1 MNTAIFWRVVWK
13 EYRQQRALWCA
24 IVAAGIIMQV
34 GVILYSMLN
43 EWSELTNGLFTVA
56 LSVPVLYSLGC
67 GAVLFAGEHEAET
80 FSFQRALPVAAGRIF
95 AAKLALAV
103 ASLLALFPVLWC
115 VAWAFAS
122 WNLPDNSWHL
132 QLWAGGTIAAI
143 EVLFWAVFSSLLLRR
158 VLPAAVVS
166 GLIAVL
172 LGYSSLVLVVA
183 FDNLFQQQLDEYFS
197 TLPLRSLTA
206 LMALAVAIKLGK
218 RWFNEH
224 PPLSQM
230 RRERTGVSVAGSTRA
245 ATATHVMVMRRLV
258 WHEWRQ
264 SRLTIFWLTAGY
276 IALFIWFGCILSTLQ
291 SPRFHPQWEVMLV
304 LLPVLATALG
314 ASTFW
319 SDQQGQRYHFFAEHG
334 VRPRLV
340 WFSRQ
345 LTWGTVLAIVALIA
359 CIPLLFGWPEDEEI
373 PAAALGLTVLL
384 FAAGQTC
391 SMFIR
396 SGIVAVFSA
405 ILCSLVLCG
414 WSALLVSMRVWW
426 VVSLLP
432 LPLIFLWATWL
443 YAPKWIQ
450 QRTSW
455 RVRIATA
462 ASIMVPILI
471 VLAATAAYRVYEIP
485 AIKMSFTPTIA
496 ETRAPIPPEASETAG
511 MYFEAI
517 SLLQSRVE
525 VDEVGEVTITERDEE
540 WRRGIEL
547 FVAASERPD
556 CHFSNWSDL
565 SNVAFFVDGRTLA
578 NAAIAEARQLTADG
592 DLSGAAKLYDAIM
605 RFAAHHYQQPSSHL
619 YITYA
624 QRIEDAVWP
633 ELPKWAAHPE
643 QTHKAVLE
651 MLIRV
656 RDFSAKNELDWEQ
669 GTRERYA
676 LVRRFIELDDKLISG
691 YYGIDTVQGRLI
703 ATLYWLMP
711 WERARTSR
719 LLELYTESEL
729 QRLANQATLPPSRLW
744 PWPVESTEEVTLTRR
759 DGRRIVV
766 TEKDLAPWVRTTPW
780 FQLTTAFGFSYQR
793 TTDAAE
799 MHRRAVQVQL
809 ALVAWSMEHE
819 ELPLI
824 LEELVGHGLEQ
835 RPVDPYTGQLFVYVR
850 EGVEQ
855 EVWDDATSGMMGA
868 GGMGG
873 MMMGMGSEG
882 TAPMGMEPV
891 QPKLVRTEP
900 FIWSPAEQ
908 LYYIPGPRRGPSR
921 SPIFSDFRVDRGQR
935 TADGGVVLPNAPLG
949 AQLVSDVQLL
959 QYGTRF
965 LIPKQANSLPR
976 DERAGE

>member
-80 FSFQRALPVAAGRIF
+80 FSFQRALPVAAGRVF

-206 LMALAVAIKLGK
+206 LMALVVAIKLGK
-218 RWFNEH
+218 RWFDER
-224 PPLSQM
+224 PPLSRM
-230 RRERTGVSVAGSTRA
+230 RREQTGVSVAGSTRIE
-245 ATATHVMVMRRLV
+245 TATQVMVVRRLV

-276 IALFIWFGCILSTLQ
+276 TALVIWFGCILSTLQ
-291 SPRFHPQWEVMLV
+291 SPRFRPQWEVMLV

-345 LTWGTVLAIVALIA
+345 LTWGTVLATVALIA
-359 CIPLLFGWPEDEEI
+359 CVPLLFGWPEDEEI
-373 PAAALGLTVLL
+373 PAAALGLALLL

-396 SGIVAVFSA
+396 SGIVAIFSA
-405 ILCSLVLCG
+405 ILCSLILCG
-414 WSALLVSMRVWW
+414 WSALLVAMRVWW

-432 LPLIFLWATWL
+432 LPLILLWATWL

-455 RVRIATA
+455 RVQIATA
-462 ASIMVPILI
+462 ASIIMPILT
-471 VLAATAAYRVYEIP
+471 VLAATAGYRVYEIP

-496 ETRAPIPPEASETAG
+496 ETRAPIPPGAGETAG

-525 VDEVGEVTITERDEE
+525 VDEAGEARITERDEE
-540 WRRGIEL
+540 WQRGIKL
-547 FVAASERPD
+547 FVAASERPA

-565 SNVAFFVDGRTLA
+565 SNVAFFDGRTLTI
-578 NAAIAEARQLTADG
+578 AAIAEARQRTTDG
-592 DLSGAAKLYDAIM
+592 DLSGAANLYDAIM
-605 RFAAHHYQQPSSHL
+605 GFAAHHYQQPSSHI
-619 YITYA
+619 YITLA
-624 QRIEDAVWP
+624 QGIEGAIWP
-633 ELPKWAAHPE
+633 ELPKWAGHPE

-656 RDFSAKNELDWEQ
+656 QNFSAKNEPDWEQ
-669 GTRERYA
+669 GTRERYS
-676 LVRRFIELDDKLISG
+676 LVRRFIELDDELISG
-691 YYGIDTVQGRLI
+691 YYGIDTVQGRLVT
-703 ATLYWLMP
+703 TLYWLMP

-729 QRLANQATLPPSRLW
+729 QRLASQATTPPSRMW
-744 PWPVESTEEVTLTRR
+744 PRPFESTEEVTLTRR

-780 FQLTTAFGFSYQR
+780 FQLTTAFGFSYQG

-824 LEELVGHGLEQ
+824 LEELIGHGLEQ
-835 RPVDPYTGQLFVYVR
+835 MPVDPYTGQPFVYVR

-855 EVWDDATSGMMGA
+855 EFWDDATSGMMGA
-868 GGMGG
+868 SGMGG
-873 MMMGMGSEG
+873 MMMGSERM
-882 TAPMGMEPV
+882 APMDMEPV

-900 FIWSPAEQ
+900 FIWSPAKQ
-908 LYYIPGPRRGPSR
+908 LYYIPGPKRGPSR

-935 TADGGVVLPNAPLG
+935 MAEGGVLLANAPLG

-965 LIPKQANSLPR
+965 LIPKQANSLPP
-976 DERAGE
+976 DERTGE